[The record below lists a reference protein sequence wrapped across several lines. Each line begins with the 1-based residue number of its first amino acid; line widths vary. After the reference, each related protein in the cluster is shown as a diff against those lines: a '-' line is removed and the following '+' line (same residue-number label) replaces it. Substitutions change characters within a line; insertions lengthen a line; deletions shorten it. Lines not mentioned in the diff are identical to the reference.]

1 MLKPWTARDA
11 KRGAPQATKMAA
23 AAPALRA
30 VTLLLLL
37 ACGSCQFGFDVGQ
50 VQRIVAQ
57 QTARCAGYA

>member
-1 MLKPWTARDA
+1 MRRPAS
-11 KRGAPQATKMAA
+11 KMA

-30 VTLLLLL
+30 LTLLLLL

-57 QTARCAGYA
+57 QTARRAGYA